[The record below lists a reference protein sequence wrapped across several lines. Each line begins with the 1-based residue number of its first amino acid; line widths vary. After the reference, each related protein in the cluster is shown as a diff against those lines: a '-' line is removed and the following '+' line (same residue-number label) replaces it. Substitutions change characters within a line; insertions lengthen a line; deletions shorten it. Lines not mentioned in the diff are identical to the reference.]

1 MASKKRAQE
10 VCEEGY
16 WDCNAWGD
24 CWYVEED
31 CYFEEKDEATEEVS
45 EEIWEEDWEKDW
57 EEASDEKWEED

>member
-31 CYFEEKDEATEEVS
+31 CYFEEKDEAVAIFFL
-45 EEIWEEDWEKDW
+45 EILCIDFTDF
-57 EEASDEKWEED
+57 SDALY